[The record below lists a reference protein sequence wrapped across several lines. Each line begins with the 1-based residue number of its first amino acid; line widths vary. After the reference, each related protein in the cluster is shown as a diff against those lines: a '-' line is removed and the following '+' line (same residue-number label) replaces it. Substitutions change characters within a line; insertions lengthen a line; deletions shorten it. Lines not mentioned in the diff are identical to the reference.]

1 MSAERDVETPP
12 GPPDVLQGGAP
23 GQAARGLDSF
33 RRRLVASLVVFVAL
47 AWLPWVLSEYHTHIL
62 ALSAY
67 YVVLGVGWNL
77 LAGYTGQ
84 FSLAH
89 HTFAG
94 IGAYTSALLVHY
106 AHVPILVGVA
116 AGVVVA
122 ALAGWGLGT
131 LCLRMQAIYLALTTW
146 AFAESVRL
154 LITVEY
160 QITRG
165 DLGLATPVLFDTPR
179 PTPYYVLFLALAV
192 AAVLVG
198 SQILRSRIGAYMRA
212 IRDDEEAA
220 AAMGVDTFKWKR
232 FVFATSAVYAAVA
245 GAFYGHY
252 VGLLSPAP
260 MRFNE
265 MATIVVMV
273 IVGGLRT
280 PSGPVIGAVFIELL
294 SELLRAWG
302 EARMVLFA
310 LLVIV
315 VARAYPPGL
324 AGIARAARDRLA
336 ARVPALAPVLTRRR
350 QWE

>member
-1 MSAERDVETPP
+1 VPIW
-12 GPPDVLQGGAP
+12 
-23 GQAARGLDSF
+23 ARQLGWCAL
-33 RRRLVASLVVFVAL
+33 AYVAL
-47 AWLPWVLSEYHTHIL
+47 AWLPWTLSEYHTHVAVVSLYYVIL
-62 ALSAY
+62 AI
-67 YVVLGVGWNL
+67 GWNL

-94 IGAYTSALLVHY
+94 IGAYTSALLVQY
-106 AHVPILVGVA
+106 ARVPILAGVG
-116 AGVVVA
+116 AGVVLA
-122 ALAGWGLGT
+122 ALIGWGLGT
-131 LCLRMQAIYLALTTW
+131 LCLRMRAIYLALATW

-165 DLGLATPVLFDTPR
+165 DLGLATPLLFDTPR
-179 PTPYYVLFLALAV
+179 PTPYYYVFLGLALAAIL
-192 AAVLVG
+192 AAQEIVY
-198 SQILRSRIGAYMRA
+198 SRVGAYLRA

-220 AAMGVDTFKWKR
+220 ATMGVDTFKWKR
-232 FVFATSAVYAAVA
+232 FAFATSAVFAAVA
-245 GAFYGHY
+245 GGFQGHY

-265 MATIVVMV
+265 MAMIVIMV

-280 PSGPVIGAVFIELL
+280 FPGPILGAVFIEVL

-302 EARMVLFA
+302 EVRMVLFA
-310 LLVIV
+310 ALVIL
-315 VARAYPPGL
+315 VARAYPAGL
-324 AGIARAARDRLA
+324 VGVVRSAGRRLA
-336 ARVPALAPVLTRRR
+336 RRLPALAPVLAPRR

>member
-1 MSAERDVETPP
+1 MPAVARRVRPVP
-12 GPPDVLQGGAP
+12 AVARRIGWGVLGY
-23 GQAARGLDSF
+23 
-33 RRRLVASLVVFVAL
+33 VAL
-47 AWLPWVLSEYHTHIL
+47 AWLPWVLSEYHAHIL
-62 ALSAY
+62 ATSAY
-67 YVVLGVGWNL
+67 YVILAIGWNL

-94 IGAYTSALLVHY
+94 IGGYTSALLVLY
-106 AHVPILVGVA
+106 ARVPILVGIVA
-116 AGVVVA
+116 GIVVA
-122 ALAGWGLGT
+122 ALVGWGLGT
-131 LCLRMQAIYLALTTW
+131 LCLRMRAIYLALTTW

-165 DLGLATPVLFDTPR
+165 DLGLAAPFLFATPR
-179 PTPYYVLFLALAV
+179 PAPYYYVFLALALGAVV
-192 AAVLVG
+192 AAW
-198 SQILRSRIGAYMRA
+198 QIVHSRVGAYMRA

-232 FVFATSAVYAAVA
+232 VVFAISAVFAAVA
-245 GAFYGHY
+245 GGFQAHY
-252 VGLLSPAP
+252 VGLLSPTP
-260 MRFNE
+260 MKFNE
-265 MATIVVMV
+265 MAMVVVMV

-280 PSGPVIGAVFIELL
+280 FGGPLLGAVFIEVL

-315 VARAYPPGL
+315 VARGYPAGL
-324 AGIARAARDRLA
+324 AGVVRAACDRLA
-336 ARVPALAPVLTRRR
+336 ARVPSLGPVLAPRR